1 MKSSIHR
8 LLWGATLATSCMP
21 PLAMASNCTWNT
33 GVPTMMSFQRNIGT
47 LYVPRDARI
56 GTVIG
61 TVDVNQSTSNNAGQV
76 VECRNDGTKRLDFHA
91 RATAPIFPGL
101 LDPINGEDVT
111 GKVLQTN
118 ILGVGVR
125 VKLGFPLSGGPDN
138 SFIPIGVAT
147 VLYDGFNDKNLLTP
161 IRLSNLSNRITLV
174 KTGPVAPGHHSLD
187 GRELFSGHISD
198 LGKVFGYGVIGN
210 IVTAQCSV
218 GANPVSADPVEL
230 GEWDKADFTGPG
242 YTTTPVPF
250 KITLSRCETGTGGGF
265 VAKAYIRLDGILGS
279 VPIGATTDGIFSL
292 TSDSGAKG
300 IGIQILDNH
309 GAPVELATQAPV
321 IPIVPGETELK
332 FKARFYQTEPSTAV
346 RPGLAKGALNFTIT
360 YQ

>member
-8 LLWGATLATSCMP
+8 LLRGATLAASCMA
-21 PLAMASNCTWNT
+21 PLAMASNCTWST
-33 GVPTMMSFQRNIGT
+33 GGPAMMNYQRNLGT

-56 GTVIG
+56 GTIIG
-61 TVDVNQSTSNNAGQV
+61 TVDVSHSTPNNAGQA

-91 RATAPIFPGL
+91 RATAPIFPGP

-111 GKVLQTN
+111 GKVMETN
-118 ILGVGVR
+118 VPGVGIR
-125 VKLGFPLSGGPDN
+125 VKLGFPLNGVSAN
-138 SFIPIGVAT
+138 TFTPIGVAT
-147 VLYDGFNDKNLLTP
+147 VPYDAFNDKNLLTP
-161 IRLSNLSNRITLV
+161 IELNSLSNRITLV
-174 KTGPVAPGHHSLD
+174 KTGPLPPGHHSLD
-187 GRELFSGHISD
+187 GRELFSGHVTD
-198 LGKVFGYGVIGN
+198 LGKVFGYGVIGT

-250 KITLSRCETGTGGGF
+250 KITLNQCETGTGGGF
-265 VAKAYIRLDGILGS
+265 VAKAHIRLDGILGS
-279 VPIGATTDGIFSL
+279 APIGPTTDGIFSL
-292 TSDSGAKG
+292 TNDSGAQG
-300 IGIQILDNH
+300 VGIQILDNH
-309 GAPVELATQAPV
+309 GAPVELATQAPI

-346 RPGLAKGALNFTIT
+346 RPGLAKGALSFTIT